1 MSEPMTSPEI
11 IDGRRQRG
19 QNNRARIVRAVLEL
33 TREGVFTP
41 SAEQVARRA
50 DVSLRTVFRHFADM
64 DSLYREVS
72 QPIEA
77 ELREIA
83 GRPFRSNDWRERLME
98 LVERRCE
105 AFDRIAPFRRA
116 AEAQRHRSEFLEQ
129 SSQRLATVSRG
140 ILESVLPES
149 AHRSDTFEA
158 IDMLLSFP
166 AWNRLRNEQALS
178 NARACE
184 VLKAAVAKLAG

>member
-1 MSEPMTSPEI
+1 MTSKEI

-19 QNNRARIVRAVLEL
+19 QNNRARIVKAVLEL

-50 DVSLRTVFRHFADM
+50 AVSPRTVFRHFADM

-72 QPIEA
+72 QPIES

-83 GRPFRSNDWRERLME
+83 GRPFRSDDWRERLME

-129 SSQRLATVSRG
+129 SSLQLASVSRG
-140 ILESVLPES
+140 ILEGVLPEAS
-149 AHRSDTFEA
+149 HQSDIFEA

-166 AWNRLRNEQALS
+166 AWNRLRSEQGL
-178 NARACE
+178 NNKRACD
-184 VLKAAVAKLAG
+184 VLKAAVAKIAGQVG